1 MPRSKRQTDT
11 LRVAPVIR
19 SFFEIVHASER
30 SYAVIADCAGVSRET
45 IIRWQNV
52 SSPNLSTFTAACN
65 ALGFDVILQPVTPA
79 TGGANNSGS

>member
-1 MPRSKRQTDT
+1 MPRSKRKADT

-65 ALGFDVILQPVTPA
+65 ALGFDVILQPTQA
-79 TGGANNSGS
+79 SSGADNTGS